1 LGTPIYTDRTMSIL
15 GPLDTILV
23 YVHEMEPAVTFYTQV
38 LGFECGYSSEH
49 WTVINAPAA
58 RIGLHSGR
66 ESSAASSVA
75 LCFQVASIAQLK
87 AHLQQ
92 ADTRIAPEEHETPRG
107 RLIEFYDPSGNRL
120 QAIELT
126 S

>member
-1 LGTPIYTDRTMSIL
+1 MSIL
-15 GPLDTILV
+15 GNLDTILV
-23 YVHEMEPAVTFYTQV
+23 FVNDMDQSIAFYTQV

-49 WTVINAPAA
+49 WSVINAPGV

-66 ESSAASSVA
+66 ESSHESSVA
-75 LCFQVASIAQLK
+75 LCFQTASTEQLK
-87 AHLQQ
+87 AHLAESQ
-92 ADTRIAPEEHETPRG
+92 TKISPEEHETPRG